1 MVKIFPRGT
10 LAGMGQQST
19 ARITSLIAA
28 IHEELRELAARRGFS
43 QRQLQDEAGVSQSV
57 ISKTM
62 YRNASTLSLG
72 QAEALANALG
82 EPLSVIIERAERKIA
97 VRDQVAA
104 PLTDAQ
110 LAAQIL
116 VRAEAAKQAGYALAA
131 HPADDVVS
139 EDSEWVA

>member
-1 MVKIFPRGT
+1 
-10 LAGMGQQST
+10 MGQQST

-28 IHEELRELAARRGFS
+28 IHEELRALAARRGFS

-62 YRNASTLSLG
+62 YRNASTLSLS

-97 VRDQVAA
+97 VREQVAA
-104 PLTDAQ
+104 PLTDTQ

-116 VRAEAAKQAGYALAA
+116 ARAEAAAQAGYSLAA
-131 HPADDVVS
+131 HPADKVITD
-139 EDSEWVA
+139 DSSWGA

>member
-1 MVKIFPRGT
+1 
-10 LAGMGQQST
+10 MGQQST

-28 IHEELRELAARRGFS
+28 IHEELRALAARRGFS

-62 YRNASTLSLG
+62 YRNASTLSLS

-82 EPLSVIIERAERKIA
+82 EPLSVIIERAERKIS
-97 VRDQVAA
+97 VREQTGA

-116 VRAEAAKQAGYALAA
+116 ARAEAATKAGYRLAA
-131 HPADDVVS
+131 HPADDIIT
-139 EDSEWVA
+139 EDNHSA

>member
-1 MVKIFPRGT
+1 
-10 LAGMGQQST
+10 MGQQST
-19 ARITSLIAA
+19 ARVTALIAA
-28 IHEELRELAARRGFS
+28 IHEELRALAARRGFS

-62 YRNASTLSLG
+62 YRNASTLSLS

-97 VRDQVAA
+97 VREQVAA

-116 VRAEAAKQAGYALAA
+116 ARAEAAAKDNYALAA
-131 HPADDVVS
+131 HPADKVITD
-139 EDSEWVA
+139 DSSWSA

>member
-1 MVKIFPRGT
+1 
-10 LAGMGQQST
+10 MGQQST

-28 IHEELRELAARRGFS
+28 IHEELRALAARRGFS

-62 YRNASTLSLG
+62 YRNASTLSLS

-116 VRAEAAKQAGYALAA
+116 ARAEAATRAGYRLAA
-131 HPADDVVS
+131 HPADKVIT
-139 EDSEWVA
+139 EDSHGA

>member
-1 MVKIFPRGT
+1 
-10 LAGMGQQST
+10 MGQQST
-19 ARITSLIAA
+19 ARVTALIAA
-28 IHEELRELAARRGFS
+28 IHEELRALAARRGFS

-62 YRNASTLSLG
+62 YRNASTLSLS

-97 VRDQVAA
+97 VREQVAA

-116 VRAEAAKQAGYALAA
+116 ARAEAAAKDNYALAA
-131 HPADDVVS
+131 HPADKVITD
-139 EDSEWVA
+139 DSNWGA

>member
-1 MVKIFPRGT
+1 
-10 LAGMGQQST
+10 MGQQST
-19 ARITSLIAA
+19 ARVTALIAA
-28 IHEELRELAARRGFS
+28 IHEELRALAARRGFS

-62 YRNASTLSLG
+62 YRNASTLSLS

-97 VRDQVAA
+97 VREQVAA

-116 VRAEAAKQAGYALAA
+116 ARAEAAKQAGYALAA
-131 HPADDVVS
+131 HPADDIVS
-139 EDSEWVA
+139 EDSGWVA

>member
-1 MVKIFPRGT
+1 
-10 LAGMGQQST
+10 MGQQST
-19 ARITSLIAA
+19 ARVTALIAA
-28 IHEELRELAARRGFS
+28 IHEELRALAARRSFS
-43 QRQLQDEAGVSQSV
+43 QRELQDESGVSQSV

-62 YRNASTLSLG
+62 YRNASTLSLS

-97 VRDQVAA
+97 VREQVAA

-116 VRAEAAKQAGYALAA
+116 ARAEAASQAGYTLAA
-131 HPADDVVS
+131 HPADTVIT
-139 EDSEWVA
+139 EDPAGA

>member
-1 MVKIFPRGT
+1 
-10 LAGMGQQST
+10 MGQQST
-19 ARITSLIAA
+19 ARVTALIAA
-28 IHEELRELAARRGFS
+28 IHEELRALAARRGFS

-62 YRNASTLSLG
+62 YRNASTLSLS

-97 VRDQVAA
+97 VREQVAA

-116 VRAEAAKQAGYALAA
+116 ARAEAATKAGYRLAA
-131 HPADDVVS
+131 HPADKVITD
-139 EDSEWVA
+139 DSNWTA

>member
-1 MVKIFPRGT
+1 
-10 LAGMGQQST
+10 MGQQST

-28 IHEELRELAARRGFS
+28 IHEELRALAARRGFS

-62 YRNASTLSLG
+62 YRNASTLSLS

-116 VRAEAAKQAGYALAA
+116 ARAEAAKQAGYALAA

>member
-1 MVKIFPRGT
+1 
-10 LAGMGQQST
+10 MGQQST
-19 ARITSLIAA
+19 ARVTALIAA
-28 IHEELRELAARRGFS
+28 IHEELRALTARRGFS

-62 YRNASTLSLG
+62 YRNASTLSLS

-97 VRDQVAA
+97 VREQVAA

-116 VRAEAAKQAGYALAA
+116 ARAEAAAKDNYALAA
-131 HPADDVVS
+131 HPADKVITD
-139 EDSEWVA
+139 DSSWGA

>member
-1 MVKIFPRGT
+1 
-10 LAGMGQQST
+10 MGQQST
-19 ARITSLIAA
+19 ARITSLVAA
-28 IHEELRELAARRGFS
+28 IHEELRALAARRGFS

-62 YRNASTLSLG
+62 YRNASTLSLS

-116 VRAEAAKQAGYALAA
+116 ARAEAAAQAGYSLAA
-131 HPADDVVS
+131 HPADKVITD
-139 EDSEWVA
+139 DSSWGA

>member
-1 MVKIFPRGT
+1 
-10 LAGMGQQST
+10 MGQQST
-19 ARITSLIAA
+19 ARVTALIAA
-28 IHEELRELAARRGFS
+28 IHEELRALAARRGFS

-62 YRNASTLSLG
+62 YRNASTLSLS

-97 VRDQVAA
+97 VREQVAA

-116 VRAEAAKQAGYALAA
+116 ARAEAAKQTGYALAA

-139 EDSEWVA
+139 EDSGWVA

>member
-1 MVKIFPRGT
+1 
-10 LAGMGQQST
+10 MGQQST

-28 IHEELRELAARRGFS
+28 IHEELRALAARRGFS

-62 YRNASTLSLG
+62 YRNASTLSLS

-116 VRAEAAKQAGYALAA
+116 ARAEAAAQAGYRLAA
-131 HPADDVVS
+131 HPADKVIT
-139 EDSEWVA
+139 EDNHSA

>member
-1 MVKIFPRGT
+1 
-10 LAGMGQQST
+10 MGQQST

-28 IHEELRELAARRGFS
+28 IHEELRALAARRGFS

-62 YRNASTLSLG
+62 YRNASTLSLS

-116 VRAEAAKQAGYALAA
+116 ARAEAAAQAGYSLAA
-131 HPADDVVS
+131 HPADKVIT
-139 EDSEWVA
+139 EDNHSA

>member
-1 MVKIFPRGT
+1 
-10 LAGMGQQST
+10 MGQQST
-19 ARITSLIAA
+19 ARVTALIAA
-28 IHEELRELAARRGFS
+28 IHEELRALAARRSFS
-43 QRQLQDEAGVSQSV
+43 QRELQDESGVSQSV

-62 YRNASTLSLG
+62 YRNASTLSLS

-97 VRDQVAA
+97 VREQVTA

-116 VRAEAAKQAGYALAA
+116 ARAEAAKQAGYTLAA
-131 HPADDVVS
+131 HPSDTVIT
-139 EDSEWVA
+139 EDPAGA

>member
-1 MVKIFPRGT
+1 
-10 LAGMGQQST
+10 MGQQST
-19 ARITSLIAA
+19 ARVTALIAA
-28 IHEELRELAARRGFS
+28 IHEELRALAARRGFS

-62 YRNASTLSLG
+62 YRNASTLSLS

-97 VRDQVAA
+97 VREQVAA

-110 LAAQIL
+110 LVAQIL
-116 VRAEAAKQAGYALAA
+116 ARAEAATKSGYRLAA
-131 HPADDVVS
+131 HPADQVITD
-139 EDSEWVA
+139 DSSWDA

>member
-1 MVKIFPRGT
+1 
-10 LAGMGQQST
+10 MGQQST
-19 ARITSLIAA
+19 AKVTALIAA
-28 IHEELRELAARRGFS
+28 IHEELRALAARRGFS

-62 YRNASTLSLG
+62 YRNASTLSLS

-97 VRDQVAA
+97 VREQVAA

-110 LAAQIL
+110 LVAQIL
-116 VRAEAAKQAGYALAA
+116 ARAEAARQAGYALAA
-131 HPADDVVS
+131 HPADDIVT
-139 EDSEWVA
+139 EDSGWSA

>member
-1 MVKIFPRGT
+1 
-10 LAGMGQQST
+10 MGQQST

-28 IHEELRELAARRGFS
+28 IHEELRALAARRGFS

-62 YRNASTLSLG
+62 YRNASTLSLS

-116 VRAEAAKQAGYALAA
+116 ARAEAATQAGYSLAA
-131 HPADDVVS
+131 HPADTVIT
-139 EDSEWVA
+139 EDPAGA

>member
-1 MVKIFPRGT
+1 
-10 LAGMGQQST
+10 MGQQST

-28 IHEELRELAARRGFS
+28 IHEELRALAARRGFS

-62 YRNASTLSLG
+62 YRNASTLSLS

-97 VRDQVAA
+97 VRDRVAA

-116 VRAEAAKQAGYALAA
+116 ARAEAAAQAGYSLAA
-131 HPADDVVS
+131 HPADKVITD
-139 EDSEWVA
+139 DSSWGA

>member
-1 MVKIFPRGT
+1 
-10 LAGMGQQST
+10 MGQQST
-19 ARITSLIAA
+19 ARVTALIAA
-28 IHEELRELAARRGFS
+28 IHEELRALAARRGFS

-62 YRNASTLSLG
+62 YRNASTLSLS

-97 VRDQVAA
+97 VREQVAA

-116 VRAEAAKQAGYALAA
+116 ARAEAATKAGYTLAA
-131 HPADDVVS
+131 HPADDIIT
-139 EDSEWVA
+139 EDPASA

>member
-1 MVKIFPRGT
+1 
-10 LAGMGQQST
+10 MGQQPT
-19 ARITSLIAA
+19 ARVTALIAA
-28 IHEELRELAARRGFS
+28 IHEELRALAARRGFS

-62 YRNASTLSLG
+62 YRNASTLSLS

-97 VRDQVAA
+97 VREQVAA

-116 VRAEAAKQAGYALAA
+116 ARAEAAKQSGYALAA
-131 HPADDVVS
+131 HPADGIIT
-139 EDSEWVA
+139 EDPASA

>member
-1 MVKIFPRGT
+1 
-10 LAGMGQQST
+10 MGQQST
-19 ARITSLIAA
+19 ARVTALIAA
-28 IHEELRELAARRGFS
+28 IHEELRALAARRGFS

-62 YRNASTLSLG
+62 YRNASTLSLS

-97 VRDQVAA
+97 VREQVAA

-110 LAAQIL
+110 LVAQIL
-116 VRAEAAKQAGYALAA
+116 ARAEAATKAGYALAA
-131 HPADDVVS
+131 HPADDIAT
-139 EDSEWVA
+139 EDSGWSA

>member
-1 MVKIFPRGT
+1 
-10 LAGMGQQST
+10 MGQQST

-28 IHEELRELAARRGFS
+28 IHEELRALAARRGFS

-62 YRNASTLSLG
+62 YRNASTLSLS

-116 VRAEAAKQAGYALAA
+116 ARAEAATQAGYSLAA
-131 HPADDVVS
+131 HPADKVIT
-139 EDSEWVA
+139 EDSHGA

>member
-1 MVKIFPRGT
+1 
-10 LAGMGQQST
+10 MGQQST

-28 IHEELRELAARRGFS
+28 IHEELRALAARRGFS
-43 QRQLQDEAGVSQSV
+43 QRQVQDEAGVSQSV

-62 YRNASTLSLG
+62 YRNASTLSLS

-116 VRAEAAKQAGYALAA
+116 ARAEAAAQAGYSLAA
-131 HPADDVVS
+131 HPADKVIT
-139 EDSEWVA
+139 EDNLSA

>member
-1 MVKIFPRGT
+1 
-10 LAGMGQQST
+10 MGQQST
-19 ARITSLIAA
+19 ARITSLVAA
-28 IHEELRELAARRGFS
+28 IHEELRALAARRGFS

-62 YRNASTLSLG
+62 YRNASTLSLS

-116 VRAEAAKQAGYALAA
+116 ARAEAAKQAGYALAA
-131 HPADDVVS
+131 HPADDIIA
-139 EDSEWVA
+139 EDPASA

>member
-1 MVKIFPRGT
+1 
-10 LAGMGQQST
+10 MGQQST
-19 ARITSLIAA
+19 TRVTALIAA
-28 IHEELRELAARRGFS
+28 IHEELRALAARRGFS

-62 YRNASTLSLG
+62 YRNASTLSLS

-97 VRDQVAA
+97 VREQVAA

-116 VRAEAAKQAGYALAA
+116 ARAEAAKQAGYALAA
-131 HPADDVVS
+131 HPADDIIT
-139 EDSEWVA
+139 EDPASA

>member
-1 MVKIFPRGT
+1 
-10 LAGMGQQST
+10 MGQQST
-19 ARITSLIAA
+19 ARVTALIAA
-28 IHEELRELAARRGFS
+28 IHEELRALAARRGFS

-62 YRNASTLSLG
+62 YRNASTLSLS

-97 VRDQVAA
+97 VREQVAA

-110 LAAQIL
+110 LVAQIL
-116 VRAEAAKQAGYALAA
+116 ARAEAATKAGYALAA
-131 HPADDVVS
+131 HPADKVITD
-139 EDSEWVA
+139 DSSGGA

>member
-1 MVKIFPRGT
+1 
-10 LAGMGQQST
+10 MGQQST

-28 IHEELRELAARRGFS
+28 IHEELRALAARRGFS

-62 YRNASTLSLG
+62 YRNASTLSLS

-97 VRDQVAA
+97 MREQVAT

-116 VRAEAAKQAGYALAA
+116 ARAEAATRAGYRLAA
-131 HPADDVVS
+131 HPADKVIT
-139 EDSEWVA
+139 EDSHGA